1 MLWRGPDGNS
11 RDIASLDPAQLAEF
25 RNRSIGFVFQFHHL
39 LPEFDALENV
49 MMPAMIARRPRAEA
63 SELAANMLQAVG
75 LAHRLKHR
83 PGELSGGEQQRVA
96 IARALVMQPKLLLA
110 DEPTGNLDTKTSQE
124 VHDLLFRL
132 NQEQDLTI
140 LVVTHNTE
148 LAQQMPRRVRM
159 ADGKIVDD
167 DFADVAEVEA
177 LRRRGMTE
185 EDA

>member
-1 MLWRGPDGNS
+1 
-11 RDIASLDPAQLAEF
+11 
-25 RNRSIGFVFQFHHL
+25 
-39 LPEFDALENV
+39 
-49 MMPAMIARRPRAEA
+49 
-63 SELAANMLQAVG
+63 
-75 LAHRLKHR
+75 
-83 PGELSGGEQQRVA
+83 
-96 IARALVMQPKLLLA
+96 MQPKLLLA

-167 DFADVAEVEA
+167 DFADLAEVEA
-177 LRRRGMTE
+177 LRRRGMTK